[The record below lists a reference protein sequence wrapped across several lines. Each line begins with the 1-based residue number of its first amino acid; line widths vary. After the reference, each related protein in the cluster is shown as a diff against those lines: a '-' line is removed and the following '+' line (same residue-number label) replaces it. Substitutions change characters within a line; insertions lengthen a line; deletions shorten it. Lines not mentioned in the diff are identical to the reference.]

1 MEMDFMGRR
10 ELLAISF
17 LFLLLISCK
26 SSKEKPK
33 YFNFKDINVE
43 NNNGLLMSNNKLFT
57 GVIYSLYPNTKDT
70 AEVMGFNNG
79 KENGEWKRFYPNK
92 KLKEQRYFENGI
104 KVKTLKEWWENGK
117 IKISG
122 SFLKG
127 ENNGEFKEWNREGRL
142 IKFMNYKLGYEE
154 GSQKQFYDNGKI
166 RSNYVIKNGKRYGL
180 LGTKNCVNVTDS
192 IFQK

>member
-1 MEMDFMGRR
+1 MVFMVRR

-17 LFLLLISCK
+17 SFLFLISCE
-26 SSKEKPK
+26 SSKQEN
-33 YFNFKDINVE
+33 FNYYNLTDIHLE
-43 NNNGLLMSNNKLFT
+43 NNNGLAISNGKPFS
-57 GVIYSLYPNTKDT
+57 GIVYSFYPNTKDT
-70 AEVMGFNNG
+70 AEVFGFNKG
-79 KENGEWKRFYPNK
+79 KEHGEWKQFFPNRKLHQQRF
-92 KLKEQRYFENGI
+92 FDNGA

-117 IKISG
+117 MKISG

-127 ENNGEFKEWNREGRL
+127 ENDGEYKEWNREGRL
-142 IKFMNYKLGYEE
+142 VKEIHYKLGYEE

-166 RSNYVIKNGKRYGL
+166 RSNYIVKDGKRYGL

>member
-1 MEMDFMGRR
+1 MGRR
-10 ELLAISF
+10 ELLVISF

-26 SSKEKPK
+26 SSNEKPK
-33 YFNFKDINVE
+33 YFNFKEINVE
-43 NNNGLLMSNNKLFT
+43 NKNGLLMSNNILFT
-57 GVIYSLYPNTKDT
+57 GVIYSLYPDTKDT

-79 KENGEWKRFYPNK
+79 KENGEWRRFYPNK

-117 IKISG
+117 MKISG

-142 IKFMNYKLGYEE
+142 IKLMNYKLGYEE